1 MVVGFYGTSMDS
13 MELQH
18 SVNPWLGAD
27 VDLRA
32 TCSVC
37 TGPDQTP
44 ELGKTAQIQK
54 EIIITL
60 NKGLFITYCYIHI
73 AGGGGCLYSVV
84 LLDLETATRTRLDST
99 IYLEANRPDQDL
111 QPFSFLLSS
120 RAYS

>member
-1 MVVGFYGTSMDS
+1 MGGMVVGFYGTSMDS

-73 AGGGGCLYSVV
+73 AGGGGGFV
-84 LLDLETATRTRLDST
+84 LRSFIGPGDGHANSTRLD
-99 IYLEANRPDQDL
+99 YLPGSESPRPR
-111 QPFSFLLSS
+111 FAAF
-120 RAYS
+120 